1 MVNLFLTGRARS
13 NVFNDVMELENDT
26 GPALVLKGIDCR
38 QNIGFLSL
46 FEHYQSCQ
54 VGHVRWVMSGGSCRV
69 GNVRST
75 VVFYD
80 TRLITKIMLYLM
92 IVAISCDFQVDV
104 TFMFTV
110 VVHCDVPCVKS
121 SKTDKL

>member
-38 QNIGFLSL
+38 QSIGFLSL

-54 VGHVRWVMSGGSCRV
+54 VSL
-69 GNVRST
+69 
-75 VVFYD
+75 
-80 TRLITKIMLYLM
+80 TRLPSKVKAQMASGQGNHWLM
-92 IVAISCDFQVDV
+92 ESPTIFHIYVACPPAIFVSFA
-104 TFMFTV
+104 
-110 VVHCDVPCVKS
+110 
-121 SKTDKL
+121 

>member
-54 VGHVRWVMSGGSCRV
+54 VGHVMSCQVGHVMSCQVGQVMSGGSCH
-69 GNVRST
+69 VRW
-75 VVFYD
+75 
-80 TRLITKIMLYLM
+80 
-92 IVAISCDFQVDV
+92 
-104 TFMFTV
+104 
-110 VVHCDVPCVKS
+110 VKS
-121 SKTDKL
+121 CQVGQVM